1 MEGAGAVMVLW
12 RAVTSDS
19 PPPPQLGPPHPSF
32 QAGNHT
38 LGLGGQ
44 GTNSGRKGLLTAAKK
59 QTIPKALWQ
68 DGPTHSPLQPDVPPI
83 PQLASPSG
91 WSRQQEVG
99 QHQAGASPH

>member
-1 MEGAGAVMVLW
+1 MTPALGTRNGGAEGKSGLGLASDLNKRTVGAMEGAGAVAVPW

-19 PPPPQLGPPHPSF
+19 PSPPQLGPPHPSI

-59 QTIPKALWQ
+59 QTIPKAL
-68 DGPTHSPLQPDVPPI
+68 
-83 PQLASPSG
+83 
-91 WSRQQEVG
+91 
-99 QHQAGASPH
+99 